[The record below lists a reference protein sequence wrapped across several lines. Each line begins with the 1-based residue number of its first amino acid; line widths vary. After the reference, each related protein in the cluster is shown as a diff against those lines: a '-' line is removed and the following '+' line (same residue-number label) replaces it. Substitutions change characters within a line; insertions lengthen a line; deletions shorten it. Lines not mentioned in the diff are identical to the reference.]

1 MKIII
6 VFSVALSLLF
16 SNVNQKII
24 LITGSALGIGKS
36 SAEYLIDKGHIV
48 YGGDILVEENLY
60 LNDIGGVALEM
71 DVTNQE
77 HVDNAIQQIIN
88 DHGRIDVLVNNA
100 GLGVYGAIEEVT
112 MEDAFYQYDVN
123 LFGVARVTKSVL
135 PYMREQKSGTI
146 INISSVLGETYGPLA
161 GWYLSTKHALE
172 GWSDALRVELKEFDI
187 DVVIIQPG
195 AINTN
200 FFNVSRSYL
209 DKYKK
214 DSAYEHLYGEP
225 VADSEN
231 SVLSNQSEPIVIAK
245 VINKAIN
252 ARNPKTRYAA
262 GAYSK
267 LGIFLRR
274 IMTDKMFDRFILFIN
289 WFQDFFVLYK
299 GAISSVG

>member
-1 MKIII
+1 MLKKIL
-6 VFSVALSLLF
+6 LSLLMVGF
-16 SNVNQKII
+16 ISANTPKVI
-24 LITGSALGIGKS
+24 LITGTAYGIGRS
-36 SAEYLIDKGHIV
+36 TAEYLLDKGHIV
-48 YGGDILVEENLY
+48 FGGDILVEENLY
-60 LNDIGGVALEM
+60 LNDIGGIALEM

-77 HVDNAIQQIIN
+77 HIDKAVQQIIN
-88 DHGRIDVLVNNA
+88 EHGRIDVLVNNA

-112 MEDAFYQYDVN
+112 MEDAYYQYDVN
-123 LFGVARVTKSVL
+123 LFGLARVTKSVL
-135 PYMREQKSGTI
+135 PHMRKQKSGTI

-161 GWYLSTKHALE
+161 GWYLSSKHALE

-187 DVVIIQPG
+187 DVVIVQPG

-209 DKYKK
+209 DKYKQ
-214 DSAYEHLYGEP
+214 DSNYRHLYGEP

-252 ARNPKTRYAA
+252 AKNPKTRYSA

-289 WFQDFFVLYK
+289 
-299 GAISSVG
+299 

>member
-1 MKIII
+1 
-6 VFSVALSLLF
+6 
-16 SNVNQKII
+16 
-24 LITGSALGIGKS
+24 
-36 SAEYLIDKGHIV
+36 
-48 YGGDILVEENLY
+48 
-60 LNDIGGVALEM
+60 M

-77 HVDNAIQQIIN
+77 HIDKAVQQIIN
-88 DHGRIDVLVNNA
+88 EHGRIDVLVNNA

-112 MEDAFYQYDVN
+112 MEDAYYQYDVN
-123 LFGVARVTKSVL
+123 LFGLARVTKSVL

-161 GWYLSTKHALE
+161 GWYLSSKHALE

-187 DVVIIQPG
+187 DVVIVQPG

-209 DKYKK
+209 DKYKQ
-214 DSAYEHLYGEP
+214 DSNYAHLYGEP

-252 ARNPKTRYAA
+252 AKNPKTRYSA

-289 WFQDFFVLYK
+289 
-299 GAISSVG
+299 

>member
-1 MKIII
+1 MFKKIFI
-6 VFSVALSLLF
+6 VFSFLGFLMANSPKV
-16 SNVNQKII
+16 I
-24 LITGSALGIGKS
+24 LITGTALGIGKS
-36 SAEYLIDKGHIV
+36 TAEYLIDKGHIV

-60 LNDIGGVALEM
+60 LNDIGGIALEM

-77 HVDNAIQQIIN
+77 HIDKAVQQIIN
-88 DHGRIDVLVNNA
+88 EHGRIDVLVNNA

-112 MEDAFYQYDVN
+112 MEDVYYQYDVN
-123 LFGVARVTKSVL
+123 LFGLARVTKSVL

-161 GWYLSTKHALE
+161 GWYLSSKHALE

-187 DVVIIQPG
+187 DVVIVQPG

-209 DKYKK
+209 DKYKQ
-214 DSAYEHLYGEP
+214 DSNYGHLYGEP

-252 ARNPKTRYAA
+252 AKNPKTRYSA

-289 WFQDFFVLYK
+289 
-299 GAISSVG
+299 

>member
-1 MKIII
+1 MLKKIL
-6 VFSVALSLLF
+6 LSLLMVGF
-16 SNVNQKII
+16 ISANTPKVI
-24 LITGSALGIGKS
+24 LITGTAYGIGRS
-36 SAEYLIDKGHIV
+36 TAEYLLDKGHIV
-48 YGGDILVEENLY
+48 FGGDILVEENLY
-60 LNDIGGVALEM
+60 LNEIGGIALEM

-77 HVDNAIQQIIN
+77 HIDKAVQQIIN
-88 DHGRIDVLVNNA
+88 EHGRIDVLVNNA

-112 MEDAFYQYDVN
+112 MEDAYYQYDVN
-123 LFGVARVTKSVL
+123 LFGLARVTKSVL
-135 PYMREQKSGTI
+135 PHMRKQKSGTI

-161 GWYLSTKHALE
+161 GWYLSSKHALE

-187 DVVIIQPG
+187 DVVIVQPG

-209 DKYKK
+209 DKYKQ
-214 DSAYEHLYGEP
+214 DSNYTHLYGEP

-252 ARNPKTRYAA
+252 AKNPKTRYSA

-289 WFQDFFVLYK
+289 
-299 GAISSVG
+299 